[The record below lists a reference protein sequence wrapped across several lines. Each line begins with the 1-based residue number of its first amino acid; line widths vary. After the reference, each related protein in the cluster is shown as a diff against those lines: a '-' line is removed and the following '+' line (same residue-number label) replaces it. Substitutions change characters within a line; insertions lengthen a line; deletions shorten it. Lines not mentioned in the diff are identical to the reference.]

1 MRLKAFYK
9 DDPVTII
16 AFMPYSSHIS
26 PVIVL
31 FYYDITGQNE
41 LDYSTELNKFIIYD
55 EGDEFNG
62 QN

>member
-1 MRLKAFYK
+1 MNLRLKAFYK

-16 AFMPYSSHIS
+16 GFLPYTSQIS

-41 LDYSTELNKFIIYD
+41 LDYSTELAKFIIHD
-55 EGDEFNG
+55 EGDEF
-62 QN
+62 